1 MHKKES
7 ILKLGLV
14 LFLICALVTLAL
26 AAANY
31 ITAPKIAAITE
42 KQEKEARAEVLFGAD
57 DFEKLSDK
65 VYRGVK
71 DGKTVGYAVNT
82 NPSGFG
88 GEINMMVGL
97 DETFQVYGVKIVS
110 FSETP
115 GLGSKA
121 SEPKF
126 LDQFKGKGAD
136 VCVVKGGAKNSNEV
150 VAVSG
155 ATISSKA
162 VTAGVTDAIKL
173 AKEAGGAKE

>member
-7 ILKLGLV
+7 ILKLGIVLLV
-14 LFLICALVTLAL
+14 ICALVTLAL
-26 AAANY
+26 AAVNY
-31 ITAPKIAAITE
+31 ITEPKIAAITE
-42 KQEKEARAEVLFGAD
+42 KQANEAKAEVLLSAEN
-57 DFEKLSDK
+57 FEPLTDK
-65 VYRGVK
+65 VYRGMK

-97 DETFQVYGVKIVS
+97 DEAFQVTGVKIVS

-136 VCVVKGGAKNSNEV
+136 VTVVKSGAKNSNEV

-162 VTAGVTDAIKL
+162 VTSGVTEAIKL